1 MDRLSSMDEMF
12 LDVEQS
18 GPSVAVGSVMEV
30 AGKAPTLGQLKKF
43 IAGRLEAM
51 PRFRQVVVPSRSKV
65 RHAKWMDVEPD
76 LDQHVRAVELSPGD
90 SIDPT
95 VSHVMEVPL
104 DRERPLWD
112 ATLVSGYSPEKWCVI
127 IRLHHSIADGQ
138 GALILL
144 GRLIDLSPEG
154 GVTLGDVIVSMTVPP
169 EQDEPT
175 EEEANTG
182 LAAVSAKLMQAVE
195 AGFQVAGQF
204 ISTYPDTVRT
214 LANMLPQRSSELTG
228 MVSSRRTWVGG
239 HYPLA
244 DVKRARKAF
253 PGVTINDMVLA
264 SVAYGFTKLLQSRG
278 EDPSGRTLR
287 AVMPVSLRTNAD
299 SNNQVAI
306 LPAPLPL
313 GDIDP
318 IKRMRMIKTST
329 KHSKRSMLPVITDQV
344 VRASEKVTPAPLQ
357 EFVVS
362 RSGVASQYFSET
374 LVTNVPGPTIPL
386 YFMGRATVGN
396 TPIIPIEGSMRII
409 VGITSYLDELNIGI
423 TGDGEHA
430 TDVDVLLTSICAGFD
445 ELVDLAEAL
454 RSTTPK

>member
-30 AGKAPTLGQLKKF
+30 AGKAPTLAGLKKF
-43 IAGRLEAM
+43 IGARLEGM

-65 RHAKWMDVEPD
+65 RHAKWVDVDPD
-76 LDQHVRAVELSPGD
+76 LDHHIRAVKLGSGEGLD
-90 SIDPT
+90 AT
-95 VSHVMEVPL
+95 VSRVMEIPL

-112 ATLVSGYSPEKWCVI
+112 ATLVSGYSSEKWCVI

-154 GVTLGDVIVSMTVPP
+154 GVTLADAIVAMTVPP

-175 EEEANTG
+175 ESESDGG
-182 LAAVSAKLMQAVE
+182 LAGLSAKLVQAVE
-195 AGFQVAGQF
+195 AGFETAGQF

-228 MVSSRRTWVGG
+228 MVSGRRVWVGG

-253 PGVTINDMVLA
+253 LGVTINDMVLA
-264 SVAYGFTKLLQSRG
+264 SVAYGFTKLLESRG
-278 EDPSGRTLR
+278 DDPNGRTLR
-287 AVMPVSLRTNAD
+287 AVMPVSLRTNAE
-299 SNNQVAI
+299 SNNQVSI

-313 GDIDP
+313 GDMDP
-318 IKRMRMIKTST
+318 VKRMRMIKNST

-344 VRASEKVTPAPLQ
+344 MKASEKVTPAPIQ

-386 YFMGRATVGN
+386 YFMGNATVGN

-423 TGDGEHA
+423 TGDGVHA
-430 TDVDVLLTSICAGFD
+430 TDVDLLLDGICEGLD
-445 ELVDLAEAL
+445 QLVNLAATMEPAA
-454 RSTTPK
+454 RD

>member
-1 MDRLSSMDEMF
+1 MDEMF

-30 AGKAPTLGQLKKF
+30 AGKAPTLAQLRQF
-43 IAGRLEAM
+43 ISGRLEEM
-51 PRFRQVVVPSRSKV
+51 PRFRQVVVPSRSRV

-76 LDQHVRAVELSPGD
+76 LDHHIRAVKLTAAD
-90 SIDPT
+90 SIDAT
-95 VSHVMEVPL
+95 VSQVMEIPL

-112 ATLVSGYSPEKWCVI
+112 ATLVTGYSSEKWCVI
-127 IRLHHSIADGQ
+127 VRLHHSIADGQ

-154 GVTLGDVIVSMTVPP
+154 GVTLADAIVAMTAPP
-169 EQDEPT
+169 EQEEPT
-175 EEEANTG
+175 ETEAESG
-182 LAAVSAKLMQAVE
+182 LAAVSAKLVQAVE
-195 AGFQVAGQF
+195 ASFETAGQF

-239 HYPLA
+239 HYSLA

-264 SVAYGFTKLLQSRG
+264 SVAFGFTKLLEHRG
-278 EDPSGRTLR
+278 DTPNGRTLR
-287 AVMPVSLRTNAD
+287 AVMPVSLRTNAE
-299 SNNQVAI
+299 SNNQVSI

-313 GDIDP
+313 GDMDP
-318 IKRMRMIKTST
+318 VKRMRMIKNST
-329 KHSKRSMLPVITDQV
+329 RHSKRSMLPVITDQV
-344 VRASEKVTPAPLQ
+344 IKASEKVTPAPLQ

-423 TGDGEHA
+423 TGDGENA
-430 TDVDVLLTSICAGFD
+430 SDVDVLLAGIQEGLD
-445 ELVDLAEAL
+445 QLVVLAGTIEASP
-454 RSTTPK
+454 RE